1 MARNKMEKQIDNST
15 IEQVKEIPF
24 NDVDHKKVILTKDQV
39 KERNEATNDYSKILN
54 KRVGRGPG
62 GGVYL
67 GNKATNR
74 GAVVKRIWKYLGRY
88 SYGLIIIVLAIFL
101 TSLLSI
107 FIPTLLARTIDS
119 ITTGDFDAATTFA
132 FYIVGIALIHSII
145 RYISRFVMVNV
156 SQKTVKRIRKDAFH
170 RLQQLP
176 VRYYDKNQ
184 PGDITSRITNDVD
197 LISNSLNQV
206 VTELVSSVIT
216 LVGSAVMMFL
226 LNWMLAIIVLL
237 FVPLMVFITMKIA
250 KRTRSGFT
258 AQQKHLGGL
267 NSIVEE
273 SISGLRVL
281 KLYGQEEDSIEEF
294 KIKNKK
300 LRNAGF
306 KANLWGGIIMP
317 IIGFLNNVIY
327 LVLIIIGGF
336 LAITGAIPI
345 SIGDIAGI
353 TTYARNFV
361 RPIQSLS
368 QMFNTIKQGLA
379 GAERVFNLMDE
390 MDEYVND
397 GELEV
402 THLKGDVE
410 FRNVTFGY
418 DEGVTVLEDVSFC
431 AKEGK
436 TIAIVGPT
444 GSGKTTIIN
453 LMNRF
458 YDIDSGSILIDDV
471 EISKYQK
478 DQLRKKI
485 GVVLQDTNLFAGTVR
500 ENIVYGNHDAT
511 QEEIENAST
520 LANAHDF
527 IMRLPKGY
535 ESEVHESGQNFSH
548 GERQLISIA
557 RTILSNPDILILD
570 EATSNVDT
578 RTEFRIQQ
586 SMKTLMKGRTS
597 FVIAHRLQT
606 IRNAYKILVIK
617 DGKLIEEGSHTDLLN
632 DKGFYYDLYTTQF
645 KDLIIE

>member
-1 MARNKMEKQIDNST
+1 MD
-15 IEQVKEIPF
+15 
-24 NDVDHKKVILTKDQV
+24 
-39 KERNEATNDYSKILN
+39 
-54 KRVGRGPG
+54 
-62 GGVYL
+62 
-67 GNKATNR
+67 
-74 GAVVKRIWKYLGRY
+74 
-88 SYGLIIIVLAIFL
+88 SY
-101 TSLLSI
+101 
-107 FIPTLLARTIDS
+107 
-119 ITTGDFDAATTFA
+119 
-132 FYIVGIALIHSII
+132 
-145 RYISRFVMVNV
+145 
-156 SQKTVKRIRKDAFH
+156 TV
-170 RLQQLP
+170 
-176 VRYYDKNQ
+176 
-184 PGDITSRITNDVD
+184 
-197 LISNSLNQV
+197 
-206 VTELVSSVIT
+206 
-216 LVGSAVMMFL
+216 
-226 LNWMLAIIVLL
+226 
-237 FVPLMVFITMKIA
+237 
-250 KRTRSGFT
+250 
-258 AQQKHLGGL
+258 
-267 NSIVEE
+267 
-273 SISGLRVL
+273 
-281 KLYGQEEDSIEEF
+281 
-294 KIKNKK
+294 
-300 LRNAGF
+300 
-306 KANLWGGIIMP
+306 
-317 IIGFLNNVIY
+317 
-327 LVLIIIGGF
+327 
-336 LAITGAIPI
+336 
-345 SIGDIAGI
+345 
-353 TTYARNFV
+353 
-361 RPIQSLS
+361 
-368 QMFNTIKQGLA
+368 
-379 GAERVFNLMDE
+379 
-390 MDEYVND
+390 
-397 GELEV
+397 
-402 THLKGDVE
+402 
-410 FRNVTFGY
+410 
-418 DEGVTVLEDVSFC
+418 
-431 AKEGK
+431 KEGK

>member
-1 MARNKMEKQIDNST
+1 MAKKKSDT
-15 IEQVKEIPF
+15 TPTEIPKVIPY
-24 NDVDHKKVILTKDQV
+24 DSVDHKSVILSKDQV
-39 KERNEATNDYSKILN
+39 KQRNEATNDYSKILN
-54 KRVGRGPG
+54 TRVGRGPG

-67 GNKATNR
+67 GKKATNR
-74 GAVVKRIWKYLGRY
+74 GAVVKRIWNYLGNY
-88 SYGLIIIVLAIFL
+88 GYGLIVIVIAILL

-107 FIPTLLARTIDS
+107 YIPTFLARTIDA
-119 ITTGDFDAATTFA
+119 IGVGDYDSATTFA
-132 FYIVGIALIHSII
+132 MYILGIAAIHSVI
-145 RYISRFVMVNV
+145 RYLSRFIMVNV

-176 VRYYDKNQ
+176 VKYYDQNQ
-184 PGDITSRITNDVD
+184 PGDITSRITNDID

-216 LVGSAVMMFL
+216 LIGSAIMMFL

-237 FVPLMVFITMKIA
+237 FVPIMIFITMQIA

-281 KLYGQEEDSIEEF
+281 KLYGQEKETIEEF
-294 KIKNKK
+294 EIKNKK
-300 LRNAGF
+300 LRDAGF

-317 IIGFLNNVIY
+317 VIGFLNNVIY
-327 LVLIIIGGF
+327 LVLIIVGGV

-368 QMFNTIKQGLA
+368 QMFNTIQQGLA

-390 MDEYVND
+390 MDEYEND
-397 GELEV
+397 GEFEV
-402 THLKGDVE
+402 EHLKGDVE

-418 DEGVTVLEDVSFC
+418 DEGVTVLEDISFC

-453 LMNRF
+453 LINRF

-471 EISKYQK
+471 EINVYKK

-485 GVVLQDTNLFAGTVR
+485 GVVLQDTKLFAGTVYD
-500 ENIVYGNHDAT
+500 NIVYGNHDAT
-511 QEEIENAST
+511 QEEIEQAAT

-527 IMRLPKGY
+527 IMRLPKAY
-535 ESEVHESGQNFSH
+535 DSEVHEGGQNFSH

-597 FVIAHRLQT
+597 IVIAHRLQT
-606 IRNAYKILVIK
+606 IRNAHKILVIK
-617 DGKLIEEGSHTDLLN
+617 DGKLIEEGSHDNLLK

-645 KDLIIE
+645 KDLVIE

>member
-1 MARNKMEKQIDNST
+1 MSKNSNQT
-15 IEQVKEIPF
+15 MTNMNDKVKNIPF
-24 NDVDHKKVILTKDQV
+24 DDVDHKTVILTKDQV
-39 KERNEATNDYSKILN
+39 KQRNEATNDYSKVLN
-54 KRVGRGPG
+54 TRVGRGPG

-67 GNKATNR
+67 GKKAKNR
-74 GAVVKRIWKYLGRY
+74 KAVISRIWNYLGNY
-88 SYGLIIIVLAIFL
+88 KYGLIIIVIAIFL

-107 FIPTLLARTIDS
+107 YIPTLLAQTIDA
-119 ITTGDFDAATTFA
+119 IEVADFDIAITYA
-132 FYIVGIALIHSII
+132 FYIMGIAAIYSVI
-145 RYISRFVMVNV
+145 RYISRFIMVNV
-156 SQKTVKRIRKDAFH
+156 SQKTVKKIRGDAFNK
-170 RLQQLP
+170 LQKLP
-176 VRYYDKNQ
+176 VRYYDQNQ
-184 PGDITSRITNDVD
+184 PGDISSRITNDVD

-226 LNWMLAIIVLL
+226 LNWMLAIVVLL
-237 FVPLMVFITMKIA
+237 FVPLMIYITMQVA
-250 KRTRSGFT
+250 KRTRAGFT

-273 SISGLRVL
+273 SISGLRIL
-281 KLYGQEEDSIEEF
+281 KLYGQEKDTINEF
-294 KIKNKK
+294 KIKNIK
-300 LRNAGF
+300 LRDAGF
-306 KANLWGGIIMP
+306 KANVWGGIIMP
-317 IIGFLNNVIY
+317 LIGFINNVIY
-327 LVLIIIGGF
+327 LVLIILGGI
-336 LAITGAIPI
+336 LAITGIIPI

-368 QMFNTIKQGLA
+368 QMFNTIQQGLA

-397 GELEV
+397 GSLEV
-402 THLKGDVE
+402 EHLKGDVE

-418 DEGVTVLEDVSFC
+418 DQGVTVLEDISFC

-458 YDIDSGSILIDDV
+458 YDVDSGSILIDDV
-471 EISKYQK
+471 EINQYKK

-485 GVVLQDTNLFAGTVR
+485 GVVLQDTKLFAGTVY
-500 ENIVYGNHDAT
+500 ENIVYGNHNAT
-511 QEEIENAST
+511 QEEIEEAAT

-527 IMRLPKGY
+527 ITRLPKGY
-535 ESEVHESGQNFSH
+535 ESEVQEGGQNFSH

-578 RTEFRIQQ
+578 RTEFRIQK
-586 SMKTLMKGRTS
+586 SMKTLMEGRTS

-606 IRNAYKILVIK
+606 IRNAHKILVIK
-617 DGKLIEEGSHTDLLN
+617 DGKLIEEGSHQVLLKE
-632 DKGFYYDLYTTQF
+632 KGFYYDLYTTQF
-645 KDLIIE
+645 KDLVIE